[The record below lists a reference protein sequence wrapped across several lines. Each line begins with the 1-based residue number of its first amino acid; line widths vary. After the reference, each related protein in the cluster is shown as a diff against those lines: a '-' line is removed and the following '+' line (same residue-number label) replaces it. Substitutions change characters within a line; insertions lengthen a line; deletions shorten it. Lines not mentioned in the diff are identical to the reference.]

1 MPLLLN
7 LFELII
13 IWITG
18 TIDPGIMKR
27 NENCFGCHEL
37 PIKIVHKGVFKTT
50 KICLTCNIARP
61 FRSTHCSDCDN
72 CTLRFDHNCPWIG
85 GCVGKRNYIYFFIF
99 LILLN
104 IKNVY
109 LLIFSIIHICK
120 TYMNSTDEE
129 KKIKSWIARKLLSV
143 IPSLFTII
151 FIGATMLFTTG
162 LIIYHINL
170 IIKNIT
176 TKEEIKKLLP
186 LKVGNPYDRGAG
198 NNCNEFWTRHKSMEN
213 NYTVKDLRVKVKPE
227 KKVAN
232 VGTKK
237 FRPKIMPYS
246 EKEKKLKNKEKNKG
260 DIKERFY
267 NENENNN
274 DKKAKA
280 SDNQSDSKSNKSKA
294 TYSEKSQEENK
305 AKNNNEVINNIKK
318 KFNKKSKDSKSNSN
332 SKNEDKSSKKSSSS
346 YTENNNNNEVD
357 NYSDEE
363 ISDEND
369 NTNRKICNTSYKN
382 KNNLNDKIN
391 NKFNEDDNKL
401 RFKTNLTND
410 ENLNYKIAQ
419 QRLEELSSEIT
430 IHEEINQLKSSLSIP
445 RENSCTFSLSE
456 S

>member
-72 CTLRFDHNCPWIG
+72 CTLRFDHHCPWIG

-162 LIIYHINL
+162 LIIYHITL

-186 LKVGNPYDRGAG
+186 LKVGNPYDRGVG

>member
-1 MPLLLN
+1 
-7 LFELII
+7 
-13 IWITG
+13 
-18 TIDPGIMKR
+18 MKR

-72 CTLRFDHNCPWIG
+72 CTLRFDHHCPWIG

-109 LLIFSIIHICK
+109 LLIFSIIHISK
-120 TYMNSTDEE
+120 TYINTTNEE
-129 KKIKSWIARKLLSV
+129 KKMKSWIARKLLSV

-227 KKVAN
+227 KKVAK

-237 FRPKIMPYS
+237 FKPKIMPYS
-246 EKEKKLKNKEKNKG
+246 EKEKKLKNKEKNTG
-260 DIKERFY
+260 DIKDRFY
-267 NENENNN
+267 NENENN
-274 DKKAKA
+274 DKREKA
-280 SDNQSDSKSNKSKA
+280 SDNQSDSKSNKSK
-294 TYSEKSQEENK
+294 TNSYSEKSQEENK
-305 AKNNNEVINNIKK
+305 AKNNNEIINKIKNKFNK
-318 KFNKKSKDSKSNSN
+318 KNKSKNKKSKDSKSNSI
-332 SKNEDKSSKKSSSS
+332 SKSEDKSSKKSSSS

-357 NYSDEE
+357 NFSDEE

-382 KNNLNDKIN
+382 RNNLNSDMN
-391 NKFNEDDNKL
+391 NKLNEGNNIL

>member
-72 CTLRFDHNCPWIG
+72 CTLRFDHHCPWIG

-162 LIIYHINL
+162 LIIYHITL

-186 LKVGNPYDRGAG
+186 LKVGNPYDRGVG

-382 KNNLNDKIN
+382 KNNLNNKIK
-391 NKFNEDDNKL
+391 NKYNKEDNK
-401 RFKTNLTND
+401 
-410 ENLNYKIAQ
+410 
-419 QRLEELSSEIT
+419 
-430 IHEEINQLKSSLSIP
+430 
-445 RENSCTFSLSE
+445 
-456 S
+456 